1 MDPGNSDASLG
12 ESLLGKKAEVARGTE
27 PTTVAQGWMV
37 EGLSCAQLYYQGPQ
51 APGESSTGRALIE
64 LSRDPS

>member
-51 APGESSTGRALIE
+51 APGGE
-64 LSRDPS
+64 